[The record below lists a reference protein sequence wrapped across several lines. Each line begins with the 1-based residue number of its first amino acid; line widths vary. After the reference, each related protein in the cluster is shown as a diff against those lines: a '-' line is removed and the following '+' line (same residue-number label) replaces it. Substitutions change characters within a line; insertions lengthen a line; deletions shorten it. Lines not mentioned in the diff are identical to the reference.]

1 MYLTPGE
8 NNSKG
13 RVVMVGPLEK
23 LSGAR
28 CWVKHCTF
36 NPKKKKKKSLYYFL
50 HFRGVEIEAPRDE
63 DMH

>member
-36 NPKKKKKKSLYYFL
+36 NPKKKKKKNPSIIFSTLE
-50 HFRGVEIEAPRDE
+50 VWK
-63 DMH
+63 